1 MIVVAVDASK
11 KITDYALEWA
21 VRNLTKTSDS
31 VFLLAVLPS
40 KTHSLAGAHRTHKSK
55 TLRFFS
61 GEHLRD
67 SKFSLL
73 MQFSKFLLYVCD
85 PVIIP

>member
-11 KITDYALEWA
+11 EITDYALEWA

-31 VFLLAVLPS
+31 VFLFAVLPS
-40 KTHSLAGAHRTHKSK
+40 EAPAGANRTHKSK
-55 TLRFFS
+55 TSRFFS
-61 GEHLRD
+61 GEHPKD

-73 MQFSKFLLYVCD
+73 M
-85 PVIIP
+85 